1 MAVFLLFDG
10 QGKAATLLK
19 FMLTTFLKYNGH
31 IKNVYLTK
39 YKYYYYERLSLIRF
53 LIITPLNDVG

>member
-19 FMLTTFLKYNGH
+19 FILTTFLKYNNYIRNAH
-31 IKNVYLTK
+31 VAK
-39 YKYYYYERLSLIRF
+39 YQ
-53 LIITPLNDVG
+53 

>member
-19 FMLTTFLKYNGH
+19 FILTTFPKYN
-31 IKNVYLTK
+31 K
-39 YKYYYYERLSLIRF
+39 YIENAHLAKY
-53 LIITPLNDVG
+53 

>member
-19 FMLTTFLKYNGH
+19 FILTTFLKYNNY
-31 IKNVYLTK
+31 IKNADLA
-39 YKYYYYERLSLIRF
+39 
-53 LIITPLNDVG
+53 

>member
-19 FMLTTFLKYNGH
+19 FILTNFLKYNNY
-31 IKNVYLTK
+31 IKNAHVAK
-39 YKYYYYERLSLIRF
+39 YQ
-53 LIITPLNDVG
+53 